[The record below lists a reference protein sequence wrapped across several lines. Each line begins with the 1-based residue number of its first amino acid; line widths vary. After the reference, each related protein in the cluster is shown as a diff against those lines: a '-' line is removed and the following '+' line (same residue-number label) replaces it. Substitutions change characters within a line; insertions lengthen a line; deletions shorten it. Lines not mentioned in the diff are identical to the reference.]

1 MAATV
6 ADPLSFEFQDGNGG
20 TVFGTV
26 NTGLTINTNGV
37 GASLGSSNGVP
48 FRFWLVVFYNAG
60 VPVLGLVN
68 CSGPNNI
75 YPLIEKTSP
84 AVGQYSLRRP
94 RLLAPSTRQMSLP
107 LLLLYLR
114 YWDMWE
120 SASGLTTAGTYAS
133 GPTSTVHVTAGTK
146 SRVTLFSL
154 SMV

>member
-1 MAATV
+1 MTALSMTRCSQLNTLYKITTSVASNLLTVNVLNGQTGVAATV

-37 GASLGSSNGVP
+37 GASLGLPNGVP

-75 YPLIEKTSP
+75 YPLIENVTRSGTSIS
-84 AVGQYSLRRP
+84 AAATV
-94 RLLAPSTRQMSLP
+94 LAPFTRQMSLP
-107 LLLLYLR
+107 LL
-114 YWDMWE
+114 
-120 SASGLTTAGTYAS
+120 
-133 GPTSTVHVTAGTK
+133 
-146 SRVTLFSL
+146 FCI
-154 SMV
+154 